1 MPKISLASWLSLPV
15 FVFSASRFCAYHG
28 WNAAAVTS
36 LPEMPL
42 HVRGFKTG
50 SSAYGSHFFEAYGGP
65 PGVRDNDGNVG
76 ISANHA

>member
-1 MPKISLASWLSLPV
+1 MPKISLASWLSLFPYS
-15 FVFSASRFCAYHG
+15 FFRFCVSG

-42 HVRGFKTG
+42 YVRGFITG